1 MKIILAILALTLVS
15 GSALAEGARAK
26 KPVTCQSY
34 SIAKLEDGSTIGMCQ
49 GKPGKKPRI
58 LSTYTLTTV
67 KDPSGAQVKVLVGY
81 P

>member
-1 MKIILAILALTLVS
+1 MKIIIAIALMLVS
-15 GSALAEGARAK
+15 VPVLAVGPK
-26 KPVTCQSY
+26 KPVTCQNY
-34 SIAKLEDGSTIGMCQ
+34 SIAKLDDGSTIGMCQ

-58 LSTYTLTTV
+58 LSTYTITTV